1 MLAPNLANVRGIV
14 NVEDHF
20 VKPDAG
26 LSDLDLR
33 HLLDAIGTDVHRVV
47 AVLELHFHSQLSVA
61 DHHLIGKNVKKRRRK
76 TMQARKKQKD
86 YGTPKQ
92 AKKKGEESTLAP
104 GCFCLS
110 SSK

>member
-1 MLAPNLANVRGIV
+1 M
-14 NVEDHF
+14 EDHF

-61 DHHLIGKNVKKRRRK
+61 DHHLIGKNVTKRRRK
-76 TMQARKKQKD
+76 TIHDRKKNHKD
-86 YGTPKQ
+86 NGKPKQ
-92 AKKKGEESTLAP
+92 AKRKEKKKTPWRQGASVSAQANGRDWLDDATP
-104 GCFCLS
+104 S
-110 SSK
+110 